1 MAKETVWRIP
11 LGDRD
16 SLGNSDFPG
25 NPGSPGEVCTVTY
38 TLHRLTGRMTVT
50 VNGDAF
56 TLPAGPLSLR
66 AARREPFRIVSP
78 DGEAEQAV
86 LAVDRQGRAT
96 LWFRGAEVAA
106 EDHGARLVVE
116 LGIRK

>member
-1 MAKETVWRIP
+1 MAKEIIWRIP
-11 LGDRD
+11 LGDMD
-16 SLGNSDFPG
+16 SLGNSD
-25 NPGSPGEVCTVTY
+25 SPGEICTVTY

-86 LAVDRQGRAT
+86 LSVDRQGRAT
-96 LWFRGAEVAA
+96 LWFRGAEVPA

>member
-1 MAKETVWRIP
+1 MAKEIIWRIP
-11 LGDRD
+11 LGDMD
-16 SLGNSDFPG
+16 SLGNSD
-25 NPGSPGEVCTVTY
+25 SPGEICTVTY

-96 LWFRGAEVAA
+96 LWFRGEAVPA
-106 EDHGARLVVE
+106 EDQGVRFVVE